1 MALPSLRPRP
11 TPPHL
16 HCFALRYWRG
26 GFEVSEEGEEDENSL
41 EAYSS
46 KEGEGPIWLFFGC
59 RRRDS
64 DWIYRPDM
72 ENFLGQ
78 GKG

>member
-1 MALPSLRPRP
+1 MWPLPFPSL
-11 TPPHL
+11 PPDL
-16 HCFALRYWRG
+16 TTFLPYLRYWRG

-59 RRRDS
+59 RRRDT
-64 DWIYRPDM
+64 DWIYRPEM
-72 ENFLGQ
+72 ETFLGQ
-78 GKG
+78 GR